1 MKKLSV
7 YLQSI
12 LDAIERIDD
21 FKKRGI
27 DNDITSK
34 AMMYE
39 LVTIGEA
46 VMKIP
51 NQIREEFPQ
60 VLWRDIVAF
69 RNVLVHGYLGVNMDA
84 VQYAVNNELDL
95 LATTVRKIMQKHPDY

>member
-1 MKKLSV
+1 MKKLDV

-12 LDAIERIDD
+12 LEAIARIED
-21 FKKRGI
+21 FKNRGV
-27 DNDITSK
+27 DDDITSK
-34 AMMYE
+34 ALMYE

-51 NQIREEFPQ
+51 DSVRSQYPE
-60 VLWRDIVAF
+60 VMWRDIVAF

-84 VQYAVNNELDL
+84 VEYVVSNELDH
-95 LATTVRKIMQKHPDY
+95 LADTVHKIMSELG